1 MSSARTFVGRE
12 AERGEIRAALDR
24 AAAGQG
30 SLILLVGEPGIGKTR
45 LADEA
50 SDDARAR
57 GFEVAWGRCWE
68 GDAPPAF
75 LPWTQVLRAIPA
87 PAGGHPAALAPV
99 LPELGSAPPAAGEA

>member
-1 MSSARTFVGRE
+1 MSQARAFVGRE

-30 SLILLVGEPGIGKTR
+30 SLVLLVGEPGIGKSR

-57 GFEVAWGRCWE
+57 GFEVVWGRCWE
-68 GDAPPAF
+68 GEAPPAYM
-75 LPWTQVLRAIPA
+75 PWTQVLRALRTR
-87 PAGGHPAALAPV
+87 AGGSPAALAPV
-99 LPELGSAPPAAGEA
+99 MPDVGGAWPVA